1 MIPDPKDR
9 PVVSAEEAFAELG
22 VEKHTGYKAIREGTF
37 PVPVIH
43 VGRLIRVPTAAL
55 RKALLLDETAPLTY
69 PMEPER

>member
-1 MIPDPKDR
+1 MIPDPQDR
-9 PVVSAEEAFAELG
+9 PVLSAEEAFAELG
-22 VEKHTGYKAIREGTF
+22 IEKHTGYKAIRDGTF

-55 RKALLLDETAPLTY
+55 RRVLLLDEAARMPQ